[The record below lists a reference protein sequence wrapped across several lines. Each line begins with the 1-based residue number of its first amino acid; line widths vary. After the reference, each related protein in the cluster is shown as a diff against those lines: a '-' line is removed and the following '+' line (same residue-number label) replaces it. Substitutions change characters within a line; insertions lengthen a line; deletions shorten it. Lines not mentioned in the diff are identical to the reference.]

1 LTLVD
6 DLAAVVRV
14 PSLTGDEK
22 PVLELLAER
31 GEALGL
37 RAELREYDLAA
48 VQANADWPGRE
59 VGRDELWGLTLTRP
73 GTGARPPARPR
84 LALCGHVDVV
94 DVGSERWTHDPFSG
108 DVKDGYLHGRGSVD
122 MKGGVV
128 AAMHGLAAA
137 APGREVVLHCVSSEE
152 DGGQGCFAEL
162 ERDSDYAACLITEP
176 TGFETVCAQGG
187 SLTVIGEVAG
197 VAAHAAER
205 LHGRSAIDA
214 YIPVHVALAEHER
227 ALNADVADELMR
239 ELELPYPLVVGTL
252 KAGQWASTVPDRL
265 TFSCRL
271 PVRVGESFDDAVAG
285 LRAAVGPD
293 VQLGVD
299 GGKFDAARTDTAH
312 PFAQLVHEAAG
323 GDFAGVPWGADMR
336 LWTARGIPTVMCGT
350 RGIELAHAVD
360 ERVRIEDVE
369 RLARVVQRVVE
380 RF

>member
-1 LTLVD
+1 LTLLD
-6 DLAAVVRV
+6 DLTAAVRV
-14 PSLTGDEK
+14 PSLTGNEK

-48 VQANADWPGRE
+48 VRSNPEWPGAE
-59 VGRDELWGLTLTRP
+59 VERGELWGLTLTRR
-73 GTGARPPARPR
+73 GSGPR

-94 DVGSERWTHDPFSG
+94 DTGSEAWARDPFSG
-108 DVKDGYLHGRGSVD
+108 DISDGFVHGRGSVD
-122 MKGGVV
+122 MKGGVI

-162 ERDSDYAACLITEP
+162 ERDSEYDACLITEP
-176 TGFETVCAQGG
+176 TGFATVCAQGG
-187 SLTVIGEVAG
+187 SLTVIGEVDG

-214 YIPVHVALAEHER
+214 YLPIHASLADHER
-227 ALNADVADELMR
+227 KLNAAVADDLMR

-252 KAGQWASTVPDRL
+252 TAGTWASTVPDRL

-271 PVRVGESFDDAVAG
+271 PVRVGESFEEALAG
-285 LRAAVGPD
+285 MRAAAGPD
-293 VQLGVD
+293 VRLTID
-299 GGKFDAARTDTAH
+299 GGRFEAAKTDVGH
-312 PFAQLVHEAAG
+312 PFAQRVREVAG
-323 GDFAGVPWGADMR
+323 GGFAGVPWGADMR
-336 LWTARGIPTVMCGT
+336 LWTAKGIPTVMCGT
-350 RGIELAHAVD
+350 SGIERAHAVD
-360 ERVRIEDVE
+360 EHVEIAEVE
-369 RLARVVQRVVE
+369 RLAAVVQNVVE

>member
-1 LTLVD
+1 LTALVD
-6 DLAAVVRV
+6 DLAAVVGV

-31 GEALGL
+31 GGALGL
-37 RAELREYDLAA
+37 RAQLRQYDPAA
-48 VQANADWPGRE
+48 VRAHPDWPGAEAERA
-59 VGRDELWGLTLTRP
+59 ELWGLALTRP
-73 GTGARPPARPR
+73 GKGPR

-94 DVGSERWTHDPFSG
+94 DVGTETWSREPFSG
-108 DVKDGYLHGRGSVD
+108 EIDDGRVHGRGSVD

-137 APGREVVLHCVSSEE
+137 APGREVVLHCVASEE

-162 ERDSDYAACLITEP
+162 ERDSEYEACLITEP

-187 SLTVIGEVAG
+187 SLTVIGEVGG

-214 YIPVHVALAEHER
+214 YIPIHAALADHER

-239 ELELPYPLVVGTL
+239 ELELPYPVVVGTL
-252 KAGQWASTVPDRL
+252 NAGKWASTVPDRL

-285 LRAAVGPD
+285 MQAAAGAEVRLRA
-293 VQLGVD
+293 D
-299 GGKFDAARTDTAH
+299 GGRFEAARTDTAH
-312 PFAQLVHEAAG
+312 PFAQLVRELAG
-323 GDFAGVPWGADMR
+323 GGFAGVPWGADMR

-350 RGIELAHAVD
+350 TGIERAHAVD
-360 ERVRIEDVE
+360 EYVEVAEVE
-369 RLARVVQRVVE
+369 RLAGLVRQVVE

>member
-1 LTLVD
+1 LSLVD

-14 PSLTGDEK
+14 PSLTGNEK

-37 RAELREYDLAA
+37 RAELRQYDLAA
-48 VQANADWPGRE
+48 VRSHPDWPGQE
-59 VGRDELWGLTLTRP
+59 AQRDELWGLTLTRV
-73 GTGARPPARPR
+73 GRGSSGPR

-94 DVGSERWTHDPFSG
+94 DTGTEAWARDAFSG
-108 DVKDGYLHGRGSVD
+108 DVADGSVHGRGSVD

-162 ERDSDYAACLITEP
+162 ERDSEYEACLITEP

-187 SLTVIGEVAG
+187 SVTVIGEVHG

-214 YIPVHVALAEHER
+214 YLPVHAALADHER
-227 ALNADVADELMR
+227 RLNAAVADELMR
-239 ELELPYPLVVGTL
+239 DLELPYPLIVGTL
-252 KAGQWASTVPDRL
+252 EAGQWASTVPDRL

-271 PVRVGESFDDAVAG
+271 PVRVGESVDDAVASMQ
-285 LRAAVGPD
+285 AATGPD
-293 VQLGVD
+293 VLLRVD
-299 GGKFDAARTDTAH
+299 GGKFEAARTDIGH
-312 PFAQLVHEAAG
+312 PFAQLVGDVAG
-323 GDFAGVPWGADMR
+323 GGFAGVPWGADMR
-336 LWTARGIPTVMCGT
+336 LWTARDIPTVMCGT

-360 ERVRIEDVE
+360 ERVSIEDVE
-369 RLARVVQRVVE
+369 RLAGVVQQVVE

>member
-1 LTLVD
+1 LTLID

-14 PSLTGDEK
+14 PSLTGNEK

-37 RAELREYDLAA
+37 RAELREYPLMTWGE
-48 VQANADWPGRE
+48 WPGQE
-59 VGRDELWGLTLTRP
+59 VDRTDLWGLALTRP
-73 GTGARPPARPR
+73 GNGPR

-94 DVGSERWTHDPFSG
+94 DIGTEAWNRDPFSG
-108 DVKDGYLHGRGSVD
+108 DVDCGRVHGRGSVD
-122 MKGGVV
+122 MKGGVI

-162 ERDSDYAACLITEP
+162 ERDSEYEACLITEP
-176 TGFETVCAQGG
+176 TGFDVVCAQGG
-187 SLTVIGEVAG
+187 SLTVIGRIEG

-214 YIPVHVALAEHER
+214 YIPVHQALAEHER
-227 ALNADVADELMR
+227 TLNADVEDELMR

-252 KAGQWASTVPDRL
+252 RAGEWASTVPDHL
-265 TFSCRL
+265 EFSCRL
-271 PVRVGESFDDAVAG
+271 PVRVGETFEEALAG
-285 LRAAVGPD
+285 MQAAVGSK
-293 VQLGVD
+293 VELEV
-299 GGKFDAARTDTAH
+299 GGGMFHAARTDTNQ
-312 PFAQLVHEAAG
+312 PFAQLVREVAG
-323 GDFAGVPWGADMR
+323 GGFAGVPWGADMR

-350 RGIELAHAVD
+350 RGIERAHAVD
-360 ERVRIEDVE
+360 EYVEIADVE
-369 RLARVVQRVVE
+369 RLADIVRRVVE

>member
-6 DLAAVVRV
+6 DLAAAVRV

-31 GEALGL
+31 GERLGL
-37 RAELREYDLAA
+37 RAELRQYDL
-48 VQANADWPGRE
+48 QATRRHANWPGAEAPRE
-59 VGRDELWGLTLTRP
+59 ELWGLTLTRP
-73 GTGARPPARPR
+73 GSGPR

-94 DVGSERWTHDPFSG
+94 EVGNEAWARDPFSG
-108 DVKDGYLHGRGSVD
+108 DVADGRVHGRGSLD
-122 MKGGVV
+122 MKAGVV

-187 SLTVIGEVAG
+187 SLTVIGEIRG
-197 VAAHAAER
+197 RAAHAAER

-214 YIPVHVALAEHER
+214 YLPVHTALTEYEH

-239 ELELPYPLVVGTL
+239 PLELAYPLVVGTL
-252 KAGQWASTVPDRL
+252 RAGEWASTVPDRL

-271 PVRVGESFDDAVAG
+271 PVRVGESFDEALAG
-285 LRAAVGPD
+285 MRQAVGPD
-293 VQLGVD
+293 VELRID
-299 GGKFDAARTDTAH
+299 GGRFEAARTDQDGA
-312 PFAQLVHEAAG
+312 FAQLVRELAG
-323 GDFAGVPWGADMR
+323 GGFAGVPWGADMR
-336 LWTARGIPTVMCGT
+336 LWTAKGIPTVMCGT
-350 RGIELAHAVD
+350 RGIERAHAVD
-360 ERVRIEDVE
+360 EYVEIADVE
-369 RLARVVQRVVE
+369 RLAGVVQQVVE

>member
-31 GEALGL
+31 VERLWL
-37 RAELREYDLAA
+37 RAELRQYDLAA
-48 VQANADWPGRE
+48 IRSHPDWPGAE
-59 VGRDELWGLTLTRP
+59 APRDELWGLTLTRP
-73 GTGARPPARPR
+73 GSGPR

-94 DVGSERWTHDPFSG
+94 AVGNDPWERDPFSG
-108 DVKDGYLHGRGSVD
+108 AVADGRVHGRGSLD
-122 MKGGVV
+122 MKAGVV

-162 ERDSDYAACLITEP
+162 ERDSEYAACLITEP
-176 TGFETVCAQGG
+176 TGFDTVCAQGG
-187 SLTVIGEVAG
+187 SLTVVGTVKG

-205 LHGRSAIDA
+205 LHGSSAIDA
-214 YIPVHVALAEHER
+214 YLPVHAALAEYEH

-239 ELELPYPLVVGTL
+239 AVDLPYPLVVGTL
-252 KAGQWASTVPDRL
+252 TAGEWASTVPDRL

-271 PVRVGESFDDAVAG
+271 PVRVGESFEDAVAG
-285 LRAAVGPD
+285 MQRVVGPD
-293 VQLGVD
+293 VELRID
-299 GGKFDAARTDTAH
+299 GGRFRAARTDERGE
-312 PFAQLVHEAAG
+312 FARLVREIAG
-323 GDFAGVPWGADMR
+323 GGFAGVPWGADMR
-336 LWTARGIPTVMCGT
+336 LWTAKGIPTVMCGT
-350 RGIELAHAVD
+350 HGIERAHAVD
-360 ERVRIEDVE
+360 EYVEIAEVE
-369 RLARVVQRVVE
+369 RLVTLVQQVVE

>member
-1 LTLVD
+1 MTLVD

-31 GEALGL
+31 GERLGL
-37 RAELREYDLAA
+37 RAELRQYDLEAIRA
-48 VQANADWPGRE
+48 HPEWPGAE
-59 VGRDELWGLTLTRP
+59 APRDELWGLTLTR
-73 GTGARPPARPR
+73 GGRGSSRPR

-94 DVGSERWTHDPFSG
+94 EVGNEPWARDPFSG
-108 DVKDGYLHGRGSVD
+108 EVADGRVHGRGSLD
-122 MKGGVV
+122 MKAGVV

-187 SLTVIGEVAG
+187 SLTVVGTVKG

-214 YIPVHVALAEHER
+214 YLPIHAALTEYEH
-227 ALNADVADELMR
+227 ALNADVSDELMR
-239 ELELPYPLVVGTL
+239 GLELPYPLVVGTL
-252 KAGQWASTVPDRL
+252 QAGEWASTVPDRL

-271 PVRVGESFDDAVAG
+271 PVRVGESFEDAVAG
-285 LRAAVGPD
+285 MQHAVGPD
-293 VQLGVD
+293 VELRVD
-299 GGKFDAARTDTAH
+299 GGHFRGARTDQDEELAR
-312 PFAQLVHEAAG
+312 LVRDVAG
-323 GDFAGVPWGADMR
+323 GGFAGVPWGADMR
-336 LWTARGIPTVMCGT
+336 LWTAKGIPTVMCGT
-350 RGIELAHAVD
+350 RGIERAHAVD
-360 ERVRIEDVE
+360 EYVDIAEVE
-369 RLARVVQRVVE
+369 RLADLVQQVVE

>member
-22 PVLELLAER
+22 PVLELLAAQGER
-31 GEALGL
+31 LGL
-37 RAELREYDLAA
+37 RAELRQYDLEGIRDH
-48 VQANADWPGRE
+48 ADWPGAE
-59 VGRDELWGLTLTRP
+59 AARDELWGLTLTRV
-73 GTGARPPARPR
+73 GSGPR

-94 DVGSERWTHDPFSG
+94 EVGNEPWTRDPFSG
-108 DVKDGYLHGRGSVD
+108 EVADGRVHGRGSLD
-122 MKGGVV
+122 MKAGVV

-187 SLTVIGEVAG
+187 SLTVVGTVKG

-214 YIPVHVALAEHER
+214 YLPIHTALAEYEH
-227 ALNADVADELMR
+227 ALNADVSDELMR

-252 KAGQWASTVPDRL
+252 QAGEWASTVPDRL

-285 LRAAVGPD
+285 MQRAVGPD
-293 VQLGVD
+293 VELRVD
-299 GGKFDAARTDTAH
+299 GGRFRAARTDEGADL
-312 PFAQLVHEAAG
+312 ARLVRDVAG
-323 GDFAGVPWGADMR
+323 GGFAGVPWGADMR
-336 LWTARGIPTVMCGT
+336 LWTAKGVPTVMCGT
-350 RGIELAHAVD
+350 HGIERAHAVD
-360 ERVRIEDVE
+360 EYVEIAEVE
-369 RLARVVQRVVE
+369 RLAGLVRQVVE